1 VIPQARVQKQT
12 PEVPT
17 AMKTFFC
24 TIFIFVVLVTS
35 GLANVTVSSPSNGA
49 TVGSPVH
56 YVATATAT
64 TCSKGVSSMGIY
76 VNNVLEYVVNGASL
90 NTSWPLTPGTY
101 GTVVEEWDYCGG
113 ATFTSLT
120 ITVASQTGVWV
131 ASPANNSQVTSPV
144 NYVATATTTAC
155 SKGVA
160 STGIYVDNK
169 LTYVVQGSSLN
180 TQLSLSQGPHNTVVE
195 EWDRCG
201 GAAYSTVNVTVGGG
215 TKLSNIQATKGWK
228 SWGQL
233 PPKYVD
239 CSPCSGLTWSMK
251 YGIKS
256 PSKSGNA
263 TQFNTSGT
271 TPYGVVLWYNPVIG
285 QFSTEGLP
293 DDSRTL
299 IPSLHNFTYDTDFYV
314 TNVSVTQVLEFDVA
328 MYMDSIGMFW
338 GTQCNH
344 LGGGEWDVLNNVTQQ
359 WAPTSAPCNLIN
371 GWNHLTLQFQ
381 RQSNNDLVYQSITLN
396 GVTTNINKTY
406 APFTVPSS
414 WYGITVNYQMD
425 GDYKQSANTTYLDN
439 LSLTYR

>member
-1 VIPQARVQKQT
+1 
-12 PEVPT
+12 
-17 AMKTFFC
+17 MKTFCCMVF
-24 TIFIFVVLVTS
+24 TLLALATS
-35 GLANVTVSSPSNGA
+35 ALANVAVSSPSNGA

-56 YVATATAT
+56 YVATATTT
-64 TCSKGVSSMGIY
+64 TCSKGVASMGIY
-76 VNNVLEYVVNGASL
+76 VNNQLVYVVNGASM

-155 SKGVA
+155 SKGVG

-169 LTYVVQGSSLN
+169 LTYVVQGASLN
-180 TQLSLSQGPHNTVVE
+180 TQLSLSQGYHNTVVE
-195 EWDRCG
+195 EWDLCG

-215 TKLSNIQATKGWK
+215 TKLSNIQATGGWN

-271 TPYGVVLWYNPVIG
+271 APYGVVLWYNPVIG

-314 TNVSVTQVLEFDVA
+314 TNVAVTQVLEFDVA

-338 GTQCNH
+338 GTQCNY
-344 LGGGEWDVLNNVTQQ
+344 LGGGEWDVLNNTTQQ

>member
-1 VIPQARVQKQT
+1 MTTIPRMILSFLLLA
-12 PEVPT
+12 
-17 AMKTFFC
+17 A
-24 TIFIFVVLVTS
+24 S
-35 GLANVTVSSPSNGA
+35 ALANVTVSSPANGA
-49 TVGSPVH
+49 TLGSPVP
-56 YVATATAT
+56 YVATATTT
-64 TCSKGVSSMGIY
+64 TCSKGVASMGIY
-76 VNNVLEYVVNGASL
+76 VNNDLVYVVNGASM
-90 NTSWPLTPGTY
+90 NTHWTLAPGSY
-101 GTVVEEWDYCGG
+101 STVVEEWDYCGG
-113 ATFTSLT
+113 ATYTT
-120 ITVASQTGVWV
+120 VGITVSGQSGVYV
-131 ASPANNSQVTSPV
+131 TSPANNSEVTSPA
-144 NYVATATTTAC
+144 NYVATATTTTC

-160 STGIYVDNK
+160 SIGIYVDSK
-169 LTYVVQGSSLN
+169 LTYVAQGASLN
-180 TQLSLSQGPHNTVVE
+180 TQVSLSQGSHSTVVE
-195 EWDRCG
+195 EWDNCG
-201 GAAYSTVNVTVGGG
+201 GAAYTTVDVTVGSSGTG
-215 TKLSNIQATKGWK
+215 TKLSNIQANQGWK

-233 PPKYVD
+233 PPDYVD

-256 PSKSGNA
+256 PSESGDA

-293 DDSRTL
+293 DTGHTL

-314 TNVSVTQVLEFDVA
+314 TNPAVTQVLEFDVS
-328 MYMDSIGMFW
+328 MYLDSIGMFW

-359 WAPTSAPCNLIN
+359 WSKTSASCNLLT

-381 RQSNNDLVYQSITLN
+381 RESNNDLLYQSITLN
-396 GVTTNINKTY
+396 GVTANINETY

-439 LSLTYR
+439 LSLTYW